1 MKRHFGNGKR
11 LSQKVSAVALN
22 VFYRKQVAPL
32 IRPKLRFVHLPPKG
46 KAISKAVV
54 LNSND
59 VATIRYETGEAR
71 PQGEAYE
78 RGINIKFKRFC
89 YNPLRNGRSPPP
101 KGKVISKAVVL
112 NSNDVATIRYE
123 TGETR
128 PQGEAA

>member
-1 MKRHFGNGKR
+1 MNKKR

-54 LNSND
+54 LISNG
-59 VATIRYETGEAR
+59 A
-71 PQGEAYE
+71 
-78 RGINIKFKRFC
+78 
-89 YNPLRNGRSPPP
+89 
-101 KGKVISKAVVL
+101 
-112 NSNDVATIRYE
+112 ATIRYE

-128 PQGEAA
+128 PPRGRLYQSQKIEIDLYRLLTQTLSPKGKARKRQQPVCLKNFK

>member
-1 MKRHFGNGKR
+1 MNKKR

-54 LNSND
+54 LNSNGF
-59 VATIRYETGEAR
+59 ATIRYETGDARPPKGKAISKAVVLISNGFAAIRYETGEAR

-89 YNPLRNGRSPPP
+89 NNPLRNG
-101 KGKVISKAVVL
+101 
-112 NSNDVATIRYE
+112 
-123 TGETR
+123 
-128 PQGEAA
+128 